1 MPDDTSSL
9 TSERVRPV
17 RLLRYITVLYK
28 EFAVWIRT
36 HKGAWVAGRATY
48 LGEFGFAYTTKTEI
62 RCGKSVGPIVTRRG
76 ELAGVVS
83 HGTTAPDG
91 KGFFASSAPLIPLAL
106 PA

>member
-1 MPDDTSSL
+1 M
-9 TSERVRPV
+9 RPV
-17 RLLRYITVLYK
+17 NLLRDIPALYK

-36 HKGAWVAGRATY
+36 HKGAWVAGKATY
-48 LGEFGFAYTTKTEI
+48 RGGFGFAYKTKAEI
-62 RCGKSVGPIVTRRG
+62 LCGTSGGPIVTRRG